1 LLLDSLPPVVA
12 PLFVFL
18 HGAGHAGAIGALAWI
33 AARPDGPRGDWTP
46 AHSWL
51 TAIPPTATTAI
62 AVATYAACFI
72 GFVLAALG
80 IAGVAPFAAAWQPL
94 AMGAA
99 VVSLAGIALFLGN
112 WPVFNTVAAIAAN
125 IVILASALVTSA

>member
-1 LLLDSLPPVVA
+1 MLDSLPPFVA

-33 AARPDGPRGDWTP
+33 AARPEGPRGDWTA

-51 TAIPPTATTAI
+51 PAIPPSAATAI
-62 AVATYAACFI
+62 AVATYTACFI
-72 GFVLAALG
+72 GFVLVALG
-80 IAGVAPFAAAWQPL
+80 LAGVEPL
-94 AMGAA
+94 ASTWRPLAVGAA

-112 WPVFNTVAAIAAN
+112 WPAFNTVAAIVAD
-125 IVILASALVTSA
+125 IVIVALAL

>member
-1 LLLDSLPPVVA
+1 MLDSLPSFLA

-18 HGAGHAGAIGALAWI
+18 HGAGHAGAIGALVWI
-33 AARPDGPRGDWTP
+33 AARPDGPRGDWTA
-46 AHSWL
+46 AHTWL
-51 TAIPPTATTAI
+51 PAIPPSAATGI

-80 IAGVAPFAAAWQPL
+80 IAGVAPFADAWQPL
-94 AMGAA
+94 ATAAA

-112 WPVFNTVAAIAAN
+112 WPAFNTVAAIVAN
-125 IVILASALVTSA
+125 IVILAAAL